1 MGDALGDRLFEA
13 LRSGTTLPQL
23 GDITVQDSYA
33 ASRRILE
40 RRLAEG
46 ERLVGKK
53 IGVTS
58 PAVQNALGVF
68 EPDYGFLT
76 DAMLVGT
83 DVPASSLIQ
92 PRSEAELA
100 FKLAR
105 SLTGP
110 GVTEADVLAAIETVH
125 PCFEIVDSRIEGWR
139 IRIQDTVA
147 DNASAG
153 VFVLGEGVPP
163 EGIDFLAVEVR
174 VEKNGAALSSGR
186 GADVAIGGPL
196 ACVAWLANKLGSL
209 GISLE
214 AGEIVLS
221 GSLVPLEPVT
231 AGDTMRLDFAG
242 IGSLEVRFT

>member
-1 MGDALGDRLFEA
+1 MAELGERLYGA
-13 LRSGTTLPQL
+13 LRSGTTLPPL
-23 GDITVQDSYA
+23 GDIDLEQAYA
-33 ASRRILE
+33 ASRRMLE
-40 RRLAEG
+40 LRLADG
-46 ERLVGKK
+46 ETLIGKK

-76 DAMLVGT
+76 DRMQVERVDTA
-83 DVPASSLIQ
+83 SLIQ

-100 FKLAR
+100 FKLSR
-105 SLTGP
+105 SLRGP
-110 GVTEADVLAAIETVH
+110 GITEADVLAAVETVH
-125 PCFEIVDSRIEGWR
+125 PCFEIVDSRIEDWR

-153 VFVLGEGVPP
+153 VFVLGEGVSP
-163 EGIDFLAVEVR
+163 EGIDFLAVEVT
-174 VEKNGAALSSGR
+174 VEKNGHPLSSGR

-209 GISLE
+209 GVSLN

-221 GSLVPLEPVT
+221 GSLVPLEPVA
-231 AGDTMRLDFAG
+231 AGDHMRLRFPG
-242 IGSLEVRFT
+242 IGSLEVHFD